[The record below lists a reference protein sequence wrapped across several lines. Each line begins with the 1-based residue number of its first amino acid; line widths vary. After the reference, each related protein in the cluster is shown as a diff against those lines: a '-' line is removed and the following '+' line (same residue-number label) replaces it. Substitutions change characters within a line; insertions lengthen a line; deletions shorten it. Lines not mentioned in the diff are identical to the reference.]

1 MKTLLIILGFIIGA
15 IAVNHYLNPPF
26 EPPVFTPEE
35 MQIIC
40 IQEEID
46 C

>member
-1 MKTLLIILGFIIGA
+1 MKILFIIIGFIAGA
-15 IAVNHYLNPPF
+15 IAINNYLNPPF

-35 MQIIC
+35 IQIIC
-40 IQEEID
+40 IQEELD